1 MESLAYSS
9 LADNW
14 LIACGL
20 GAALIALAAWYGDRR
35 RRHRR
40 DLDRVG
46 IVPWTSVFFFALM
59 AAVLLLGAA
68 ARQALAG

>member
-1 MESLAYSS
+1 MDS

-14 LIACGL
+14 LIAAGL
-20 GAALIALAAWYGDRR
+20 GAALIALIAWRGDRR
-35 RRHRR
+35 RRPRR

-46 IVPWTSVFFFALM
+46 IVPWTSLFFFALL

-68 ARQALAG
+68 VKQAVNGG

>member
-1 MESLAYSS
+1 MDS

-14 LIACGL
+14 LIAAGL
-20 GAALIALAAWYGDRR
+20 GAALIALIAWLGARR

-46 IVPWTSVFFFALM
+46 IVPWTSLFFFALL

-68 ARQALAG
+68 VKQAVNGG

>member
-1 MESLAYSS
+1 MDSF
-9 LADNW
+9 ADNW

-20 GAALIALAAWYGDRR
+20 GAGLIALAAWYGDRR

-40 DLDRVG
+40 DLDQVG
-46 IVPWTSVFFFALM
+46 IVPWTSVFFFALL

-68 ARQALAG
+68 VKQGLAG